1 MTTLTLDQ
9 AKTIV
14 FSASTA
20 DEALAHLRD
29 AGCDVVAHGTDC
41 YSVHCGHLDIISFT
55 QLPHSKFMSVAVGV
69 QFFSLEQRKAFLESQ
84 QQPTDTVPAVSPVAE
99 ARPELCIACDHP
111 RTKVQNG
118 DEAAFYPTICPKCGL
133 DFDRDVFDYS
143 PESDDACQ
151 DLMGFFTILG
161 KVAKFDESWQ
171 RTFYENL
178 LSNSYIPVASP
189 FDASLRL
196 VLTVISDTH
205 DQLSTRP
212 LEVNCFCPACDY
224 DLATA
229 TKDHEADFYHVTCSV
244 CSLDRDFDSVELST
258 ESVDKEAF

>member
-1 MTTLTLDQ
+1 MTNQLPIDCESMNHHVTCP
-9 AKTIV
+9 ACKYP
-14 FSASTA
+14 
-20 DEALAHLRD
+20 EALAALMLNGRFTVS
-29 AGCDVVAHGTDC
+29 CTE
-41 YSVHCGHLDIISFT
+41 CGYG
-55 QLPHSKFMSVAVGV
+55 QAEMK
-69 QFFSLEQRKAFLESQ
+69 FLESQ

-143 PESDDACQ
+143 PESDDVCS

-161 KVAKFDESWQ
+161 KVANFDESWQ